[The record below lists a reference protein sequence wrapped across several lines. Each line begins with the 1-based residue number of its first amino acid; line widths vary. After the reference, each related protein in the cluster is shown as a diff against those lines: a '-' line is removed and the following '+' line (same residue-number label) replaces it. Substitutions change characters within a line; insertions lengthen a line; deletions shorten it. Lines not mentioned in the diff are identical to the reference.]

1 MSGTVIDKSL
11 VLYSLSQEEF
21 NDFEKSNQKSKK
33 KLTKVLLT
41 LTFSGTAAAVI
52 VSNTMPANLAPHGVE
67 VEKTI
72 PENHI
77 KVKSEIAV
85 YSPETYG
92 EQFYTKDGKEL
103 VGTVKES
110 QAKTLDDTLNRPIAA
125 EAINDISTIG
135 VKNGEFNPFV
145 RYEVNKGDKA
155 YAPGD
160 GKIVK
165 LTDSSITIEH
175 KEDDITYFTEIIGIT
190 ANIKVNDTIKKGET
204 LGKVTSD
211 VVKFAVAEKFDGKE
225 LYKFIHPNLAVDIQ
239 KSDHLNYETG
249 KVEKVK
255 TVSKE
260 AIEKVLPPITNKA
273 TKEQREVVSKL
284 PYGDKILRY
293 SDKYDMDPVLIA
305 AVIKQES
312 EFNPKAKSEVGAK
325 GLMQFMDDTAPDW
338 DVTNPFD
345 PDQSIDGGVRY
356 LKYLIKYFDGDVV
369 SALYGYNWGM
379 GNVRAL
385 INKGITPTEDS
396 LGNKKMWEDIKLEHW
411 PTTETQDYA
420 PGIIGYYREFLK
432 ESNNKVTNS
441 STVSTKSETQ
451 STDSSNIADAVLKEA
466 AKHKGAKYQWGA
478 STNRTDAFDCS
489 SLTLRAFKAAGI
501 DLPRTSREQSQMGT
515 PVSLDKLKKGDLLFF
530 DTDKDGV
537 INHVGIYNGNNT
549 MINASSKGVSYATL
563 KGNSY
568 WGPKLVKAVRISKDS
583 ASSNANTSATSSKSN
598 GRNQIGNLM
607 ANLQKTGLNK
617 MNFDVN
623 SDDWLVVADSGVDL
637 KNVNPEL
644 LKRISAVAK
653 HYGKKITINS
663 GYRTFAQ
670 QKVLYDA
677 YHSGKSSVQ
686 AAKPGNSRHNYGLA
700 IDVDDW
706 VQQISEA
713 DLKQFGLH
721 KPVSSENWHVEPL
734 ETKGETPTNLKE
746 QSEDK
751 KADDTSKKEEEK
763 AKKSKDT
770 SKGESKDKKSEDN
783 PKGEKQTEKLDETPK
798 EKNNDKKLDK
808 SSKKEA
814 EDKKSEDTP
823 KGESKDNDSKQTPI
837 GDTNDNK
844 PKNPSQGEQSKPEL
858 DKKGKESD
866 GQTKQ
871 TDDSSPETPKLSGT
885 KAQLDQQRQADI
897 NDEAHPF
904 IYGNFFK

>member
-1 MSGTVIDKSL
+1 MAGAVLDKSL
-11 VLYSLSQEEF
+11 VLYSLTEEQL
-21 NDFEKSNQKSKK
+21 NEYEESIGKSKK
-33 KLTKVLLT
+33 RITKLLLT

-52 VSNTMPANLAPHGVE
+52 VSNTIPANLAHHGVE

-92 EQFYTKDGKEL
+92 EQFYTKEGKEL

-110 QAKTLDDTLNRPIAA
+110 QAKILNDSLNRPIAA

-135 VKNGEFNPFV
+135 VKNGKFNPFV

-160 GKIVK
+160 GKVVK
-165 LTDSSITIEH
+165 LTDSSITIKH
-175 KEDDITYFTEIIGIT
+175 KEDDITYFTETTGVT
-190 ANIKVNDTIKKGET
+190 ADIKVNDTIKKGDT

-211 VVKFAVAEKFDGKE
+211 VVKFAVAEKFDGKV
-225 LYKFIHPNLAVDIQ
+225 LYEFIHPNLAVDIQ

-255 TVSKE
+255 TISKE

-305 AVIKQES
+305 ALIKQES
-312 EFNPKAKSEVGAK
+312 DFNPNAKSGAEAK

-338 DVTNPFD
+338 GVTNPYD

-356 LKYLIKYFDGDVV
+356 LKSLIKYFDGDVV

-385 INKGITPTEDS
+385 INKGITPTENS

-420 PGIIGYYREFLK
+420 PGIIGNYREFLK
-432 ESNNKVTNS
+432 ESNNKATDS
-441 STVSTKSETQ
+441 STVEAKSESKTN
-451 STDSSNIADAVLKEA
+451 DSSTIADTVLKEA
-466 AKHKGAKYQWGA
+466 AKHEGAKYQWGA
-478 STNRTDAFDCS
+478 SVNRTDEFDCS

-583 ASSNANTSATSSKSN
+583 VTASSTKVA

-617 MNFDVN
+617 MKYDLNYE
-623 SDDWLVVADSGVDL
+623 DWLVVADSGVDL

-663 GYRTFAQ
+663 GYRTFEQ

-677 YHSGKSSVQ
+677 YKSGRSSVE

-746 QSEDK
+746 HSTDK
-751 KADDTSKKEEEK
+751 EADDTSKKDEQKANKSEEN
-763 AKKSKDT
+763 
-770 SKGESKDKKSEDN
+770 SKGESKDKKSKDV
-783 PKGEKQTEKLDETPK
+783 PKGDAQTEKLEETPK
-798 EKNNDKKLDK
+798 EKNNEKKLDN
-808 SSKKEA
+808 SSKEETK
-814 EDKKSEDTP
+814 DKKSEDVL
-823 KGESKDNDSKQTPI
+823 KGENTDNKSKQTP
-837 GDTNDNK
+837 DKNK
-844 PKNPSQGEQSKPEL
+844 DDEKSEIPSSEEKSKPESDKKD
-858 DKKGKESD
+858 DKKGGKSAEQPSA
-866 GQTKQ
+866 
-871 TDDSSPETPKLSGT
+871 DDNSSSTTSNLSGT
-885 KAQLDQQRQADI
+885 KAELDQQRQADF

-904 IYGNFFK
+904 IYGKFFNQ